1 MARAEKDKADI
12 WMPIYIGDYLADT
25 TRLTTEQHGAYFL
38 LMMDYW
44 RSGPPP
50 DDDEILQNVTR
61 LSAFLWKKTRPVL
74 EKLFS
79 VQDGAW
85 HHKRIDEEIATAL
98 EGKGAAS
105 DKAKKAAEARWG
117 KKDAPSNAQVNA
129 PDMLEECPLPSPSP
143 LTPKTLKTGGITVDS
158 GTSASEQIS
167 GTLSA
172 ADISISLIGW
182 ERERGKAAR
191 GIMPGNQQVIDLA
204 GKCVTRTELRAA
216 YDMAVADR
224 QATGDVNP
232 VNAGFIG
239 ALLVKVR
246 NPPKPRPRADDWDRS
261 KEGIER
267 KGREMGIL
275 GRGTESHDSLKARI
289 HEAIL
294 AGNRDRGAT
303 A

>member
-1 MARAEKDKADI
+1 MARTEKDKADI

-79 VQDGAW
+79 VHDGAW
-85 HHKRIDEEIATAL
+85 HHKRIDEEMASAL

-105 DKAKKAAEARWG
+105 EKAKKAAEARWG
-117 KKDAPSNAQVNA
+117 KKDAPSIAQGDA
-129 PDMLEECPLPSPSP
+129 TDMLEECPLPSPSP
-143 LTPKTLKTGGITVDS
+143 LTPKTLETSGITADS
-158 GTSASEQIS
+158 GASAREQPS
-167 GTLSA
+167 GILSA
-172 ADISISLIGW
+172 ADVSKLLIGW

-191 GIMPGNQQVIDLA
+191 GIMPSNQQVVDLA
-204 GKCVTRTELRAA
+204 EKQVFASELRIA
-216 YDMAVADR
+216 YEMAVADR

-232 VNAGFIG
+232 INAGFVG
-239 ALLVKVR
+239 ALLAKVR
-246 NPPKPRPRADDWDRS
+246 NPPKPRPKVDDWHRSDAGIDR
-261 KEGIER
+261 KARELGIHPRGGESYLQLKDRCFTEER
-267 KGREMGIL
+267 KR
-275 GRGTESHDSLKARI
+275 T
-289 HEAIL
+289 
-294 AGNRDRGAT
+294 GA
-303 A
+303 AA